1 MKDERAV
8 IDPSWWCLQADVA
21 WGRVLLSIATMH
33 EGAAVRPEI
42 YLFLGDR
49 YWRLARRHFV
59 RGRRRSAQRLVRTA
73 GLYFRPG
80 RRTGASAVGGGF
92 HETSNHWVETDAADR
107 GAHPDGS
114 ASVKRLWV
122 WPRISSGRSAHH
134 HSLRCA
140 TSNGVSCRV
149 WRRGADR

>member
-8 IDPSWWCLQADVA
+8 IDLSWWRLQADVA

-73 GLYFRPG
+73 RLYFRQ
-80 RRTGASAVGGGF
+80 GGGPEPPPLAAASMPIPEAPSF
-92 HETSNHWVETDAADR
+92 TSAIGAARGGGGSGDAA
-107 GAHPDGS
+107 
-114 ASVKRLWV
+114 
-122 WPRISSGRSAHH
+122 
-134 HSLRCA
+134 
-140 TSNGVSCRV
+140 
-149 WRRGADR
+149 